1 MLGCTAASGTLGD
14 DGCGSCLGTIAH
26 CMCFLDPYKG
36 MQIYRGRCFLTRG
49 RWFRG
54 YGYEIRSLQLR
65 LRSIL
70 AATAHC
76 VLPGL
81 DGCFVSISVMVLL
94 FEDETPAESFGI

>member
-1 MLGCTAASGTLGD
+1 MLGCTAASCTLGD

-26 CMCFLDPYKG
+26 CIGCLGSYKE
-36 MQIYRGRCFLTRG
+36 MRIYRGLCFLTRG
-49 RWFRG
+49 RWFQG
-54 YGYEIRSLQLR
+54 DGCEIQSRQLR